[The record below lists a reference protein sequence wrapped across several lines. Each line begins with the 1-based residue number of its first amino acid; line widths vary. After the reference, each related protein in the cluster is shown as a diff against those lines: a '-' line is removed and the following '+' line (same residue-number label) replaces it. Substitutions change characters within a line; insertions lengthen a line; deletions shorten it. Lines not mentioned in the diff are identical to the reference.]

1 MIRYPPIPLDEQT
14 SYKGKISNQMKNKVK
29 TLKNL
34 YKKHLLI
41 TKGYKKEKN
50 VQIIEKR
57 TVKSLILI
65 HQDIYNRHFQHQK
78 IMPCK
83 EEFENELKKCKKI
96 QNLIIDHSIRKY
108 NFKDRVCNHVRLKC
122 HYMNFNQLIE
132 DWDNYSIQEILE
144 SYLM

>member
-1 MIRYPPIPLDEQT
+1 
-14 SYKGKISNQMKNKVK
+14 
-29 TLKNL
+29 
-34 YKKHLLI
+34 
-41 TKGYKKEKN
+41 
-50 VQIIEKR
+50 
-57 TVKSLILI
+57 
-65 HQDIYNRHFQHQK
+65 
-78 IMPCK
+78 MPCK

-144 SYLM
+144 SYLMEVRNPILIEKREEIKMET

>member
-41 TKGYKKEKN
+41 TKGYKKVKN

-57 TVKSLILI
+57 TVKRLILI

-78 IMPCK
+78 IIPCR
-83 EEFENELKKCKKI
+83 EEFENELK
-96 QNLIIDHSIRKY
+96 QAGAEQGRAEPD
-108 NFKDRVCNHVRLKC
+108 
-122 HYMNFNQLIE
+122 
-132 DWDNYSIQEILE
+132 
-144 SYLM
+144 